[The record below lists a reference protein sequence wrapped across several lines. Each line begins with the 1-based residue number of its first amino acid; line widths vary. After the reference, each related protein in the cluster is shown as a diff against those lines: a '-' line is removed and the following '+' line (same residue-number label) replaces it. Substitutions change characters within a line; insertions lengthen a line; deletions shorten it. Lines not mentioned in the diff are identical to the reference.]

1 MSSLRGSELARNK
14 ILSITGAVMTDASN
28 NSNYGIYPVF
38 KGGVSNATVRSS
50 SGDYDGGD
58 RVIGFPN
65 GYEVDGD
72 LLFTVGW
79 GDGFAVRRLNNDGTL
94 SKIYQETNFLWRDT
108 GSSYNHIQSVAID
121 TTNKL
126 GVAMTYNVDGYTTF
140 DYSGCVNGGT
150 TFVKDA
156 RPSHSNPQR
165 FIGGAGS
172 SGLNI
177 SSVGLYY
184 QSGLVAA
191 GEWIYAGE
199 YDARHYKRVV
209 RRNLDTGVEEVIG
222 NSSGTA
228 DLYSGSATIDRNG
241 FRYTLHYDEVNDR
254 VFYFSYYN
262 GNFIVVLDASTST
275 PELLWCDIAD
285 TGNGDDGYDMG
296 LFIPDPTNSPN
307 RMWVTGS
314 NRFLDVDITPCFTG
328 SAPTIH
334 NRVFSSNWLTYDS
347 LWRLG
352 NKYQKTSGTPMDKSP
367 SYLGFISLSPDRDRL
382 KNGGWLDTDNLAMVG
397 MEYTTDYT
405 EDTSTGGRGR
415 SFNHGYSSPMVL
427 MESANGTKHWV
438 KMGYGGSDGHLFMTW
453 PENSY
458 PNQLIGNWEIEF
470 GTFTLD
476 NSANIDQVNIPNLD
490 GFYTQGGTSVS
501 TYVSNNNGSS
511 WETYDMESETS
522 HAFATTGT
530 QLRVKLSASGHPN
543 KAPFYSGKNAGPLKV
558 FYGSLHAAAK
568 DSSIKFKINRKRL
581 RH

>member
-1 MSSLRGSELARNK
+1 MSSLRGSDLARNK

-38 KGGVSNATVRSS
+38 KGGISNATVRSN

-108 GSSYNHIQSVAID
+108 SSTYNHIQSVAID

-150 TFVKDA
+150 TFVKDS
-156 RPSHSNPQR
+156 RPTHSDPDM
-165 FIGGAGS
+165 FIGSQDTSNGYIRRS
-172 SGLNI
+172 
-177 SSVGLYY
+177 GLYY
-184 QSGLVAA
+184 QSGMVAA
-191 GEWIYAGE
+191 GEWIYVGE
-199 YDARHYKRVV
+199 YSATHYRRAC
-209 RRNLDTGVEEVIG
+209 RRNLNTGVEEIIG
-222 NSSGTA
+222 NSSGTG
-228 DLYSGSATIDRNG
+228 DLSSGSATIDRNG
-241 FRYTLHYDEVNDR
+241 YRYTLHYDEVNDR

-262 GNFIVVLDASTST
+262 GNFIMVLDASTSS
-275 PELLWCDIAD
+275 PELVWCDIGD

-296 LFIPDPTNSPN
+296 LFIPDPVNAPN
-307 RMWVTGS
+307 RMWTGGS
-314 NRFLDVDITPCFTG
+314 NRFLDIDITPCLSG

-334 NRVFSSNWLTYDS
+334 NRVFPSNWLTYDS

-367 SYLGFISLSPDRDRL
+367 SYLDFISLSPDRDRL

-415 SFNHGYSSPMVL
+415 SFNHGYGSPMVL

-458 PNQLIGNWEIEF
+458 PNQLIGNWEIQF

-490 GFYTQGGTSVS
+490 GFYTQGGTSITV
-501 TYVSNNNGSS
+501 YVSNNNGSS
-511 WETYDMESETS
+511 WQTYDKTSETS
-522 HAFATTGT
+522 HTFSTTGT
-530 QLRVKLSASGHPN
+530 QLRVKISASGHPN
-543 KAPFYSGKNAGPLKV
+543 KAPFYSGKSAGPLKV

-568 DSSIKFKINRKRL
+568 DSSIKFKVNRKRL
-581 RH
+581 R